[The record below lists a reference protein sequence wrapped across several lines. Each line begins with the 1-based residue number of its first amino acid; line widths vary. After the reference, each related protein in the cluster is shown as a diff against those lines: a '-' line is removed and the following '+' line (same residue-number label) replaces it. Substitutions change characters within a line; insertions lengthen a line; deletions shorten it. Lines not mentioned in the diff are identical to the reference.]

1 MSTRLLHILLVIL
14 LSLSCTHV
22 VWSQGFD
29 WQYSARFPVDVPTRF
44 YGIELGGSYGMF
56 QGSLDYVELAT
67 GFPCC
72 TYDAG
77 RGTHI
82 RGAVT
87 VDSWLTPVVSLQL
100 GIGLDVRSTAL
111 TSNLQTVPRR
121 NGNDITVV
129 TTQYELD
136 GTVTYGQLSGALRYR
151 LFDSHLNVG
160 LGTRI
165 LLRLAAPTVEQ
176 RERILGP
183 DDQFF
188 TGNPPSKVAN
198 LPSAVITD
206 ASDFVLEPFALLAYD
221 ISLHRGTYLS
231 PTFTVGMSVNSLS
244 STQSWRTLDL
254 GLGIRLVRAF

>member
-1 MSTRLLHILLVIL
+1 MRSWQQHIFVSIL
-14 LSLSCTHV
+14 FVLSSSACVLA
-22 VWSQGFD
+22 QGFD
-29 WQYSARFPVDVPTRF
+29 WQYSARFPVDAPTRF

-77 RGTHI
+77 QGTHI
-82 RGAVT
+82 RGSIII
-87 VDSWLTPVVSLQL
+87 DSWLTPVLSIQA
-100 GIGLDVRSTAL
+100 GIGLDVRSTSL
-111 TSNLQTVPRR
+111 TSDVQTVPRR
-121 NGNDITVV
+121 NGNDITVIS
-129 TTQYELD
+129 TQYELD
-136 GTVTYGQLSGALRYR
+136 GTVTYGQLTGALRYR

-160 LGTRI
+160 VGTR
-165 LLRLAAPTVEQ
+165 LLVRLATPTVEQ

-206 ASDFVLEPFALLAYD
+206 ASTFVVEPFVLLAYD
-221 ISLHRGTYLS
+221 LSLLRGMYLS
-231 PTFTVGMSVNSLS
+231 PTLTVGTSINSLS
-244 STQSWRTLDL
+244 ATQSWRTLDV
-254 GLGIRLVRAF
+254 GLALRLVRAF

>member
-1 MSTRLLHILLVIL
+1 MRIRPRHVLLAALMTVCSTP
-14 LSLSCTHV
+14 S

-29 WQYSARFPVDVPTRF
+29 WQYSARFPVNSPTRF
-44 YGIELGGSYGMF
+44 YGLELGGSYGVF
-56 QGSLDYVELAT
+56 QGSLDYIELAT

-87 VDSWLTPVVSLQL
+87 IDSWLTPVVSLQL

-111 TSNLQTVPRR
+111 TSDLQTVPRR
-121 NGNDITVV
+121 TGNDITVV

-136 GTVTYGQLSGALRYR
+136 GTVTYGHLSGAVRYR

-165 LLRLAAPTVEQ
+165 LVRLATPTVEQ

-183 DDQFF
+183 EDQYF

-206 ASDFVLEPFALLAYD
+206 ASALVIEPFVLVAYD
-221 ISLHRGTYLS
+221 ISLMRGMYMS
-231 PTFTVGMSVNSLS
+231 PTLTVGMSLNSLS
-244 STQSWRTLDL
+244 STQTWRTLDV
-254 GLGIRLVRAF
+254 GMAIRLVRAF